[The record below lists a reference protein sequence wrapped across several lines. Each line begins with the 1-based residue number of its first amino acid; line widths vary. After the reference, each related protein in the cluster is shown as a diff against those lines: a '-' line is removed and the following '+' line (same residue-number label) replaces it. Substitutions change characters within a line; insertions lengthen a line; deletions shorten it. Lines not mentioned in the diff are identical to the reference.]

1 MIQALQIT
9 PEVLTSNTDN
19 INFDTVDIRTRTA
32 NCCGWLQYMPGGSD
46 FTIIGGGRFLI
57 TFNANVTSASTG
69 QIALALKSSTGTDVE
84 GTEVDTQVT
93 TANTYRN
100 VAFSK
105 IIEICPRV
113 NTTIAVGS
121 LSAVGG
127 VTPAVATQIPTIKPV
142 FFLPPFFTAA
152 FVSSGMSLPHS

>member
-1 MIQALQIT
+1 MIQALEIT

-19 INFDTVDIRTRTA
+19 INFSTVDVRGRNA
-32 NCCGWLQYMPGGSD
+32 NCCGWLQYTPGGSD
-46 FTIIGGGRFLI
+46 FTIIGGGLFEV
-57 TFNANVTSASTG
+57 TFNANVTSATTG
-69 QIALALKSSTGTDVE
+69 QVAIALKSATGTDVE

-105 IIEICPRV
+105 IIRVCPRV

-121 LSAVGG
+121 LPAIGG
-127 VTPAVATQIPTIKPV
+127 VTPAVATQIPTIKDAN
-142 FFLPPFFTAA
+142 LIIRKI
-152 FVSSGMSLPHS
+152 SN